1 MNNHGSNKYELKA
14 SATTCVINLYTGS
27 PSITD
32 ALISVYL
39 ECIYGNEQR
48 VITVYRNAF
57 VSELHRNTIIYVRI
71 RVFIIA
77 LRLFTCIHIRIC
89 YGKVYVFT
97 LCDALLPLK
106 ATQGKLRSLVT
117 SMCK

>member
-1 MNNHGSNKYELKA
+1 MNNPGSNKYELKA

-71 RVFIIA
+71 RLFIIA
-77 LRLFTCIHIRIC
+77 LRLFTCIHTDMLWKGVR
-89 YGKVYVFT
+89 VYFV
-97 LCDALLPLK
+97 
-106 ATQGKLRSLVT
+106 
-117 SMCK
+117 